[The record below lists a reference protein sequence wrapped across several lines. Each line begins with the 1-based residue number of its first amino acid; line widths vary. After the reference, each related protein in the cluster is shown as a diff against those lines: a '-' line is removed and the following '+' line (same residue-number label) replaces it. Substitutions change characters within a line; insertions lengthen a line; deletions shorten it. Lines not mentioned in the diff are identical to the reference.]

1 MVTGYTVCLNELYE
15 FDSYCFKALQ
25 MAICQRKLTF
35 QTNKY
40 ALREKIQIVSVKT
53 GKKIIIAVGATGSS

>member
-1 MVTGYTVCLNELYE
+1 MSLIATAPRPCKMVIY
-15 FDSYCFKALQ
+15 
-25 MAICQRKLTF
+25 QRKLTF

-53 GKKIIIAVGATGSS
+53 GKKIIAV